1 MIQVATVLLFDRTG
15 KLLIYLRDED
25 KAWLPYP
32 GYWDLFGGLV
42 EKGETPEQAL
52 VREVKEELGYELR
65 EYRKFGEYLVIDG
78 DAFPN
83 LKHVYWAKI
92 DASKEELTLHEG
104 QCLGGISLEHHAGV
118 RFANIL
124 GQIVR
129 DFAEAGLI

>member
-1 MIQVATVLLFDRTG
+1 MIQVATALLFDRTG

-25 KAWLPYP
+25 KEWLPFP
-32 GYWDLFGGLV
+32 GHWDLFGGLV
-42 EKGETPEQAL
+42 EEGETPEQAL
-52 VREVKEELGYELR
+52 VREVKEELGYDLR
-65 EYRKFGEYLVIDG
+65 EYRKFGEYLVTGG

-83 LKHVYWAKI
+83 IKHVYWAKI
-92 DASKEELTLHEG
+92 DRTKEELTLTEG
-104 QCLGGISLEHHAGV
+104 QRLEGISLENHAGV